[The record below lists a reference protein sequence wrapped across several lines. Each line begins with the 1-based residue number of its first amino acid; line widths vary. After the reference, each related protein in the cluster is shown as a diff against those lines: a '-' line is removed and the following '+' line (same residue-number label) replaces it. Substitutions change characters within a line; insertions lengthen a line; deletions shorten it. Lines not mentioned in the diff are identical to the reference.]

1 MLCSAF
7 SLFLVL
13 ILHILYQ
20 DLIYQICV
28 VVENQDI
35 LVFDHA
41 YQEKICMFIFQ
52 SAVPHILVV
61 LVYRGDAFKMR
72 SLLSRHLWKLLMMKF
87 ITFQIWEC
95 CNPKQTSHI
104 LLSKSLLK
112 YSALINIFMRL
123 KQSHVSFLSFLV
135 CFIICCFLFLSFS
148 LL

>member
-7 SLFLVL
+7 SLFLFWFFIFSIRISFTRSVL
-13 ILHILYQ
+13 LLRTKT
-20 DLIYQICV
+20 DV
-28 VVENQDI
+28 F
-35 LVFDHA
+35 VFDHA
-41 YQEKICMFIFQ
+41 YQENICMFIFQ
-52 SAVPHILVV
+52 SAVPHIFVV
-61 LVYRGDAFKMR
+61 LVYRGDAFKMG

-95 CNPKQTSHI
+95 CKPKQTSHI

-135 CFIICCFLFLSFS
+135 FYFMLFS
-148 LL
+148 LFVFLL